1 MRSAQLNDNPTGGAR
16 RAVICCATHAWP
28 LYIGLCCPGAQGG
41 AHLERRAS
49 GGRSDR
55 RGRGPAAPAAPGAC
69 EAPNAFEAERHARIA
84 ANKRQLAALL
94 EDAPTPAHMPAP
106 GRPKRAARAPR
117 ARGAPAP
124 DSPGCARPPSS
135 GALADPEGGV
145 SVLVQQAA
153 AGARGGGQA
162 RL

>member
-1 MRSAQLNDNPTGGAR
+1 M
-16 RAVICCATHAWP
+16 
-28 LYIGLCCPGAQGG
+28 GLCRSGAQGA
-41 AHLERRAS
+41 AHLEAHAS

-55 RGRGPAAPAAPGAC
+55 RGRGPAAPTAPGAG

-94 EDAPTPAHMPAP
+94 SDAPAPAHTPP
-106 GRPKRAARAPR
+106 FGRPKRATRAQC
-117 ARGAPAP
+117 AGDAPAR
-124 DSPGCARPPSS
+124 DMLGSARPPSA
-135 GALADPEGGV
+135 GVLADPEGGV
-145 SVLVQQAA
+145 SVPVQQAA